1 MSRVRLILG
10 ALAALL
16 LVAGCNRDDMLKK
29 FASDQDEKVARECID
44 SLRRGKLD
52 ELEARLHPSM
62 RTAQV
67 HAEILKMKAAVPPGE
82 PDAVKLVGAW
92 QNVTNGI
99 HSANLTYEYAYGA
112 HFVMMRCATIADAA
126 HTIVGIEVR
135 PLPASFDEMSRFKLG
150 GKSAFQYAVLFAAIL
165 FVVTSVVALIRCIVE
180 KNLRRKWL
188 WILFILFGIGKLSVD
203 WNSGAWEYSPLNLL
217 LFSGSAV
224 SPGYGPWVV
233 SVALPLGAAV
243 YLARRYM
250 NHRSAMR
257 SNGG

>member
-1 MSRVRLILG
+1 MALC

-16 LVAGCNRDDMLKK
+16 LAAGCNRDDMLKK

-44 SLRRGKLD
+44 TLRHGKLD
-52 ELEARLHPSM
+52 ELEARLHPSL
-62 RTAQV
+62 RTEQA
-67 HAEILKMKAAVPPGE
+67 HAEILKMQAAVPAGE

-92 QNVTNGI
+92 QNVNNGV
-99 HSANLTYEYAYGA
+99 HSANLTYEYAYGTR
-112 HFVMMRCATIADAA
+112 FVMMRCATVSDAA

-150 GKSAFQYAVLFAAIL
+150 GRSAFQYAVLLAAIL
-165 FVVTSVVALIRCIVE
+165 FVAMSVVALIGCIVD

-188 WILFILFGIGKLSVD
+188 WILFILFGIGKLSID
-203 WNSGAWEYSPLNLL
+203 WNTGAWEYSPLNLL
-217 LFSGSAV
+217 LFSASAV

-243 YLARRYM
+243 YLTRRYL
-250 NHRSAMR
+250 NHRSALR